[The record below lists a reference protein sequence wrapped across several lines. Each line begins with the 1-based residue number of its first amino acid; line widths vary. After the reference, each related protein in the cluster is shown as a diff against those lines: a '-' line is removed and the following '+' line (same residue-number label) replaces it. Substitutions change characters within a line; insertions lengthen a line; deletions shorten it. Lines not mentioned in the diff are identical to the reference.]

1 MKVIDAYPKDVHVQ
15 IDIPLKELKM
25 LKSFIE
31 KSMPIYAKV
40 MEEYEEESFLEHNFL
55 PEAKSVI
62 EYAEKFSK

>member
-1 MKVIDAYPKDVHVQ
+1 MKVLDAIPKDIHLTIEVS
-15 IDIPLKELKM
+15 LKELIM
-25 LKSFIE
+25 LKSYIE

-40 MEEYEEESFLEHNFL
+40 VEEYEEESFLEHNFL